1 MLHRH
6 DISDRAWKI
15 IESHYLLSMEIG
27 TIRIVVLRAGGTKE
41 YGPNFLK
48 LSSKTLILSG
58 LCSIHLT
65 LMYILTELKQCEVIK
80 TWYEQAADSSQ
91 VLQLIQ
97 DIEQG
102 IEGSRKMR
110 NGSSNSAEEESKRT
124 KGL

>member
-1 MLHRH
+1 
-6 DISDRAWKI
+6 
-15 IESHYLLSMEIG
+15 MEIG
-27 TIRIVVLRAGGTKE
+27 TIRIVVLRAGWTKE

-58 LCSIHLT
+58 LCSMLLT
-65 LMYILTELKQCEVIK
+65 LKYILTELEQWEVIK

-91 VLQLIQ
+91 VPQLIQ

-102 IEGSRKMR
+102 IEGSRGMR
-110 NGSSNSAEEESKRT
+110 NGSSNPAEEESKRT